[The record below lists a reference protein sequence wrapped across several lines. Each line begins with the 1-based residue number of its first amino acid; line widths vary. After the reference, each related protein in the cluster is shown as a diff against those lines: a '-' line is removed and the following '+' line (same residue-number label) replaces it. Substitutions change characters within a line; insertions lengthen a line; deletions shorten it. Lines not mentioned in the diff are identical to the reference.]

1 MGGHGRAGEVA
12 GHGENYGN
20 YRVAVFCEIQE
31 GSANLLGWPVLQPWP
46 LDSTCSRSR
55 TRQARR
61 RTPDFARPSTRHLV
75 LLQHREH
82 SAIAQCHDA
91 MRCHSIEF
99 SGMIGATFRAKRSAS
114 SFKLATARSR
124 IVAKLGLPSTTPRAM
139 AASTRVQR
147 SNGALFDHFVGV
159 VQA

>member
-1 MGGHGRAGEVA
+1 HGRLTQHAPGRGHGKPAEGLPTL
-12 GHGENYGN
+12 HGRPLATSCCCNT
-20 YRVAVFCEIQE
+20 ASIQ
-31 GSANLLGWPVLQPWP
+31 
-46 LDSTCSRSR
+46 
-55 TRQARR
+55 
-61 RTPDFARPSTRHLV
+61 RPRNAT
-75 LLQHREH
+75 
-82 SAIAQCHDA
+82 

-124 IVAKLGLPSTTPRAM
+124 IVAKLGLPSPTPRAM